1 MRHPRGSI
9 SDQRSRRSTL
19 AAVSA
24 ALAALAA
31 LLGLACST
39 TTSAAEKWTA
49 SYVAPPDRV
58 WAAIN
63 QTLEAL
69 GYDIVQADRHESI
82 IVAAAGADDPTT
94 VVTLRIAQVAHTD
107 VIRVYVSPHEGTSDS
122 VPFETAAGGFLAS
135 LDATMRG
142 GARPRESSDS

>member
-1 MRHPRGSI
+1 MRDPRESI
-9 SDQRSRRSTL
+9 TDQLTRRSTP
-19 AAVSA
+19 AAIA
-24 ALAALAA
+24 GALAALAA
-31 LLGLACST
+31 VLGLACSFVT
-39 TTSAAEKWTA
+39 PAAEKWTA

-69 GYDIVQADRHESI
+69 GYDIVRADRHESI
-82 IVAAAGADDPTT
+82 IVAAAGADDPATA
-94 VVTLRIAQVAHTD
+94 VTLRIAQVAHTD
-107 VIRVYVSPHEGTSDS
+107 VVRVYVSPHDDAADTGS
-122 VPFETAAGGFLAS
+122 FETAADEFLAS